1 MKAFFR
7 YIFLNIVTVFTVTM
21 FFSCKGD
28 NLEEVRRMSE
38 YRQVPVGEASN
49 FELRY
54 TDSLELRA
62 IVKGKVY
69 RDFTNQDFP
78 YQEFPEGV
86 RVDYFSET
94 GDTST
99 VTANYGVIYSNTK
112 LIDLQGDVN
121 LITSDGKHLQSP
133 QLYFDQVNNWIF
145 TEKDFEFTSQ
155 DYDMTGTGIDFNK
168 DFTQVRFRGKKGSA
182 VLKE

>member
-1 MKAFFR
+1 MKVFSK
-7 YIFLNIVTVFTVTM
+7 YIFLNIVTACAVTM
-21 FFSCKGD
+21 FFSCGGD

-38 YRQVPVGEASN
+38 YQQIPVGEATN

-54 TDSLELRA
+54 TDSLVLKA
-62 IVKGKVY
+62 IVQGKVY

-78 YQEFPEGV
+78 YQEFPDGL
-86 RVDYFSET
+86 RVDFFGDQ

-99 VTANYGVIYSNTK
+99 VTAHYGVIYPQTK

-121 LITSDGKHLQSP
+121 VITSDGKHLKAP

-145 TEKDFEFTSQ
+145 TEKEFEFLSE
-155 DYDMTGTGIDFNK
+155 DYDMSGVGIGFNK
-168 DFTQVRFRGKKGSA
+168 DFTQLRFRGRKGSA

>member
-1 MKAFFR
+1 MKVFLK
-7 YIFLNIVTVFTVTM
+7 YIFLNIVTAFAVTM

-28 NLEEVRRMSE
+28 NLKEVRRMSE
-38 YRQVPVGEASN
+38 FRQIPVGEATN

-54 TDSLELRA
+54 TDSLVLRA

-69 RDFTNQDFP
+69 KDFTNQDFP

-86 RVDYFSET
+86 RVDYFGSA

-99 VTANYGVIYSNTK
+99 VTANYGVIYPETK

-121 LITSDGKHLQSP
+121 VMTSDGKHLKAP

-145 TEKDFEFTSQ
+145 TEKDFEFTSE

-168 DFTQVRFRGKKGSA
+168 DFTRLRFRGKKGSA
-182 VLKE
+182 LLKE